1 MIQPRLAHPCTAR
14 TRHSHASAVVRVPY
28 VAVRA
33 ASAEVADDMSTKEV
47 TKLLDTLTQ
56 PEMTIAE
63 LHLEMGDFEIKVRRK
78 LDATPAAA
86 APAAAPAAS
95 GMASVATVIAP
106 DNQMQPSRLA
116 PLPYMRCEEYYKTTT
131 RSCSWQACLGL
142 GCSLH
147 SVYAPAIWARPLPEH
162 S

>member
-116 PLPYMRCEEYYKTTT
+116 PLPYMRCEK
-131 RSCSWQACLGL
+131 
-142 GCSLH
+142 
-147 SVYAPAIWARPLPEH
+147 
-162 S
+162 